1 MAEFEYPPGVT
12 PIDPDEVEGLLLSH
26 ITNQSELNRWEQDN
40 ILEAEQ
46 WALRREPDN
55 LLSVDF
61 ILKLHERMFGTVWRW
76 AGSFRR
82 SEKNLGVDP
91 LLIRTSLMEL
101 LEDVKAWIELKTY
114 PADEIAARFHHRLVS
129 IHPFPN
135 GNGRHAR
142 LMADL
147 LLVHVLDRIRF
158 SWGSSSITDAREC
171 RTNYINALRLA
182 DRHNYDKLLD
192 FVRA

>member
-1 MAEFEYPPGVT
+1 MAEFEYPPGAT

-26 ITNQSELNRWEQDN
+26 ITNRSELNRWEQDN

-82 SEKNLGVDP
+82 SGKNIGVDSMMIAP
-91 LLIRTSLMEL
+91 SLVEL
-101 LEDVKAWIELKTY
+101 LEDVKAWIEFETY
-114 PADEIAARFHHRLVS
+114 PADEIAARFHHRLVF

-142 LMADL
+142 VMADL
-147 LLVHVLDRIRF
+147 LLVHVLDRSRF
-158 SWGSSSITDAREC
+158 SWGSSSITDAGEC
-171 RTNYINALRLA
+171 RTNYIHALRSA
-182 DRHNYDKLLD
+182 DRYDYSKLLE
-192 FVRA
+192 FVRE

>member
-1 MAEFEYPPGVT
+1 MPEFEYPPGAT
-12 PIDPDEVEGLLLSH
+12 PIDPDEADWLLLSH
-26 ITNQSELNRWEQDN
+26 ITNRAELNRWEQGN

-46 WALRREPDN
+46 WAFRWKPDN
-55 LLSVDF
+55 LLSVGF
-61 ILKLHERMFGTVWRW
+61 ILKLHRKMFGTVWRW

-82 SEKNLGVDP
+82 SGKNIGVDVMV
-91 LLIRTSLMEL
+91 IRPSLVEL
-101 LEDVKAWIELKTY
+101 LKDVKTWIKFITY
-114 PADEIAARFHHRLVS
+114 PADEIAVRFHHRLVL

-147 LLVHVLDRIRF
+147 LLVHVLARPHF
-158 SWGSSSITDAREC
+158 SWGSSNITNAEEC
-171 RTNYINALRLA
+171 RTAYINALRLA
-182 DRHNYDKLLD
+182 DRHDYNELLA